1 MINEELKRFDIFSI
15 CNSKHGIYIKTS
27 RMLEK
32 DEIEELTNI
41 IISKGNKS
49 VTIEDYSVELK
60 EGELWRKFS
69 IHSIVQGVVYH
80 HKKGGFSEEEKN
92 EITEKLKELCCLNI
106 STFIEKD
113 CPRIIEYP
121 ITCRRKPNS

>member
-1 MINEELKRFDIFSI
+1 MILKMINEELKRFDIFSI

-49 VTIEDYSVELK
+49 VTIEDS
-60 EGELWRKFS
+60 R
-69 IHSIVQGVVYH
+69 GVNIT
-80 HKKGGFSEEEKN
+80 KK
-92 EITEKLKELCCLNI
+92 
-106 STFIEKD
+106 
-113 CPRIIEYP
+113 RY
-121 ITCRRKPNS
+121 